1 MPNAEDHHLSRRE
14 PIFNAPPSVLAFLAG
29 LALVHAL
36 RSLLSEEQDTILI
49 LSLAF
54 IPARYGP
61 IGSELPGAPLASV
74 TSLVTHIFLHGDAT
88 HLIVNSAWLLIF
100 GSAIARRVGALRFLL
115 FSVVCGVAG
124 ALGFLCFNP
133 HLGVPVIGASG
144 AVSGLMG
151 GVMRFLFSAL
161 DYGGGRLL
169 RERPWVVPRMS
180 LNQMVRDRRAAA
192 AIGAW
197 ILLNFLVSLG
207 LGGLAEPGVI
217 AWEAHLGGF
226 LAGLLTFGLFDRP
239 ILESR

>member
-1 MPNAEDHHLSRRE
+1 MPKAEDHHLGRRE
-14 PIFNAPPSVLAFLAG
+14 PILNAPSSVLALLAG

-36 RSLLSEEQDTILI
+36 RSLLSDKQDALLI
-49 LSLAF
+49 WSLAF

-61 IGSELPGAPLASV
+61 IGGELPGAPLASV
-74 TSLVTHIFLHGDAT
+74 TSFVTHMFLHGDAT
-88 HLIVNSAWLLIF
+88 HLTVNSAWLLVF

-115 FSVVCGVAG
+115 YTVVCGVGG
-124 ALGFLCFNP
+124 AVGFLCFN
-133 HLGVPVIGASG
+133 LDLAVPVIGASG

-161 DYGGGRLL
+161 DYGGVRLL

-180 LNQMVRDRRAAA
+180 LGQMVRDRRAAA

-197 ILLNFLVSLG
+197 VLLNFLVSLG
-207 LGGLAEPGVI
+207 LGGLATPGVI

-226 LAGLLTFGLFDRP
+226 LAGLLIFGLFDRP
-239 ILESR
+239 TPVSR

>member
-1 MPNAEDHHLSRRE
+1 LSRRE
-14 PIFNAPPSVLAFLAG
+14 PIFNAPSSVLALLAG

-36 RSLLSEEQDTILI
+36 RTLLTNGQDDLLV

-74 TSLVTHIFLHGDAT
+74 TSFVTHMFLHGDAT

-100 GSAIARRVGALRFLL
+100 GSAIARRVGTLRFLF
-115 FSVVCGVAG
+115 FSMVCGVGG
-124 ALGFLCFNP
+124 AFGFLCFNP
-133 HLGVPVIGASG
+133 GLAVPVIGASG

-151 GVMRFLFSAL
+151 GVMRFFFSAL
-161 DYGGGRLL
+161 DYGGAGLL
-169 RERPWVVPRMS
+169 RHQPWVIPRMS
-180 LNQMVRDRRAAA
+180 LGQMARDRRAAV
-192 AIGAW
+192 AIGVW

-207 LGGLAEPGVI
+207 FGGLAAPGVI

-226 LAGLLTFGLFDRP
+226 FTGLLAFGLFDGP
-239 ILESR
+239 IRERR